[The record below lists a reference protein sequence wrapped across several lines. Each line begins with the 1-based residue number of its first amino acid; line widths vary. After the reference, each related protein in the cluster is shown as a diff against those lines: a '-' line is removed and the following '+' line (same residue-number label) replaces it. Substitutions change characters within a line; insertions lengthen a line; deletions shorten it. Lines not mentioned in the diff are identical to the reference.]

1 MGKRMAMVKSKSPPF
16 KASRLKQGKSNKRN
30 STAFNKK
37 KMAKEVENV
46 EDEKSKSSGRICICL
61 LVLLLEENTQLL
73 ILCCSAVTPDT
84 YHSCLKQ

>member
-37 KMAKEVENV
+37 KMAKEVE
-46 EDEKSKSSGRICICL
+46 K
-61 LVLLLEENTQLL
+61 
-73 ILCCSAVTPDT
+73 
-84 YHSCLKQ
+84 